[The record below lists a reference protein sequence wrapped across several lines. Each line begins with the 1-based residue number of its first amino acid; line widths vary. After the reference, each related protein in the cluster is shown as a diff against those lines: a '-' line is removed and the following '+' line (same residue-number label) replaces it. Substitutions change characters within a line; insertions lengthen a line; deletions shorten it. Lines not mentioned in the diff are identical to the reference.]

1 MTPATS
7 TSTFSAQQ
15 NLFRAGI
22 DPNTVISDGLHG
34 AQLGNGN
41 IDVGNP
47 LSPGRSF
54 VQALYNEV
62 LGRTGQLAELD
73 PWVGLLNSQGQ
84 QAVVNGILRSSEALG
99 RIVDAFYLRF
109 LGRASDP
116 GGRAGWTSFLQSGNT
131 EEQLE
136 TAFLTSAEYISHV
149 NTDYVQS
156 LYLNILGRTGSS
168 AELAA
173 WYSNIQSLG
182 LRGIANGFVT
192 SPENRLNT
200 LRGYFQT
207 FLHRTPADSELT
219 PIISLPLDLL
229 SLEALVLSSTEYFAN
244 G

>member
-1 MTPATS
+1 MNPPTGVGT
-7 TSTFSAQQ
+7 TFSAQQ
-15 NLFRAGI
+15 NLFAPGV
-22 DPNTVISDGLHG
+22 DPISVVIN
-34 AQLGNGN
+34 NGGVV
-41 IDVGNP
+41 DVSNP
-47 LSPGRSF
+47 LSPGRAF

-73 PWVGLLNSQGQ
+73 GWVGLLNSQGQ

-99 RIVDAFYLRF
+99 RIVDAYYLRF

-116 GGRAGWTSFLQSGNT
+116 SGRAGWIGFLQSGNT

-136 TAFLTSAEYISHV
+136 TLFLTSPEYISHI

-156 LYLNILGRTGSS
+156 LYINILGRTGNS
-168 AELAA
+168 AELAS
-173 WYSNIQSLG
+173 WNSNIQSLG

-200 LRGYFQT
+200 VRGYFQT
-207 FLHRTPADSELT
+207 FLHRTPADGELA
-219 PIISLPLDLL
+219 PLIGLPLDLL
-229 SLEALVLSSTEYFAN
+229 SLEGLVLSSSEYLSN